1 MNMQTL
7 KTSDVLTRMHS
18 AAFNIKPM
26 EETHN
31 GQSRLY
37 AFFFQSSLATANN
50 GANKNLTCHLHAF
63 TKATE
68 LNSRLEFI
76 HLISGFA
83 NEQTTLLMKEN
94 DSLQIKPPLHVIIDL
109 SALLENKIIMHI
121 E

>member
-1 MNMQTL
+1 MNNL
-7 KTSDVLTRMHS
+7 GHS
-18 AAFNIKPM
+18 
-26 EETHN
+26 
-31 GQSRLY
+31 
-37 AFFFQSSLATANN
+37 
-50 GANKNLTCHLHAF
+50 
-63 TKATE
+63 TE

-94 DSLQIKPPLHVIIDL
+94 DSLQIKPPSEVACLHLLRRKHVIIDL